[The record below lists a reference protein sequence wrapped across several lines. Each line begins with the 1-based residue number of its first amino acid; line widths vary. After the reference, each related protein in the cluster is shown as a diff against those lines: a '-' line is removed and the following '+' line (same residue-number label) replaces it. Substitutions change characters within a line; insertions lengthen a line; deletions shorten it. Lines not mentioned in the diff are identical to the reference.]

1 MPHRT
6 PIGVT
11 ISIQNRIRSFRS
23 KSSSASTIISSSR
36 QKDPNDTIS
45 RKFLFRMTHPCSSKR
60 DSAINMSKESL
71 LDYHDGTFMPQGDGC
86 SSSKGADD
94 AEERAVQ
101 VVEAGL
107 AAASDPKTAMP
118 SFLKISHD
126 EMKEKYALLTKAE
139 EDRLASKDDP
149 KWAREEPDREL
160 DRYANVHPWAANRIR
175 LIVPEGYNDYIN
187 ASPVTLTSTAEKQ
200 STMKKGLQDKYICM
214 QGPKSQTVDHT
225 WHMMWHSISV
235 PDNAAP
241 GVIIM
246 LSPLVGPNPA
256 KPDEMMEKCYQYYP
270 MSEEDPPLIV
280 NETGALGEDFKAQV
294 RFLQREDNIE
304 GTGIEV
310 RKLAM
315 SVENEDEE
323 KIIWHFFYPLWPD
336 MGSLNSQNVKS
347 VLTLMDLSRAKNVEE
362 ENPRVVHCSAGV
374 GRTGTFV
381 ALEFLLGE
389 LQGGAWEGWDQS
401 EEKGNDAIFETVDQ
415 LRQQRKTM
423 VQAVEQYIFLY
434 EVLRKLW
441 EEKYRLPCIGGE
453 HTHDSPPEEGKNPV
467 FRAIPGTK

>member
-6 PIGVT
+6 PIGAT
-11 ISIQNRIRSFRS
+11 IAFRHRLRSFCS
-23 KSSSASTIISSSR
+23 TPLITSSTSTSISSSR
-36 QKDPNDTIS
+36 PRENIS
-45 RKFLFRMTHPCSSKR
+45 RKFLYKMTHPCSSKR
-60 DSAINMSKESL
+60 DSAIDVSGECL
-71 LDYHDGTFMPQGDGC
+71 IDQHDGASMPQADGC
-86 SSSKGADD
+86 SSSKAADD
-94 AEERAVQ
+94 EEDRAVQ
-101 VVEAGL
+101 VAEAGA

-126 EMKEKYALLTKAE
+126 EMKEKYATLTKME
-139 EDRLASKDDP
+139 EERLANGDDP

-200 STMKKGLQDKYICM
+200 STMKKGIQDKYICM

-256 KPDEMMEKCYQYYP
+256 KPEEMMEKCYRYYP
-270 MSEEDPPLIV
+270 MSEDDPPLIV
-280 NETGALGEDFKAQV
+280 NEAKALGDNFKAQV
-294 RFLQREDNIE
+294 RFVKREENIE

-310 RKLAM
+310 RQLAM
-315 SVENEDEE
+315 SVEDEE
-323 KIIWHFFYPLWPD
+323 EEKTIWHFFYPLWPD

-347 VLTLMDLSRAKNVEE
+347 VLTLMDLSRAKNEEE

-381 ALEFLLGE
+381 ALEF
-389 LQGGAWEGWDQS
+389 
-401 EEKGNDAIFETVDQ
+401 
-415 LRQQRKTM
+415 
-423 VQAVEQYIFLY
+423 
-434 EVLRKLW
+434 
-441 EEKYRLPCIGGE
+441 
-453 HTHDSPPEEGKNPV
+453 
-467 FRAIPGTK
+467 

>member
-1 MPHRT
+1 MPRRT
-6 PIGVT
+6 PIGAT
-11 ISIQNRIRSFRS
+11 IAFHHCLRSFCS
-23 KSSSASTIISSSR
+23 TPSVTSSTSTSISSSR
-36 QKDPNDTIS
+36 PKENIN
-45 RKFLFRMTHPCSSKR
+45 RKFLHKMTHPCSSKR
-60 DSAINMSKESL
+60 NSTIDVSEECLI
-71 LDYHDGTFMPQGDGC
+71 DQHDGASMPQADGC
-86 SSSKGADD
+86 SSSKAADD
-94 AEERAVQ
+94 EDERAVQ
-101 VVEAGL
+101 IAEAGA

-126 EMKEKYALLTKAE
+126 EMKEKYATLTKME
-139 EDRLASKDDP
+139 EERLANGDDP

-200 STMKKGLQDKYICM
+200 STMKKGIQDKYICM

-256 KPDEMMEKCYQYYP
+256 KPEEMMEKCYRYYP
-270 MSEEDPPLIV
+270 MSEDDPPLMV
-280 NETGALGEDFKAQV
+280 NEAKALGDNFKAQV
-294 RFLQREDNIE
+294 RFVKREENIE

-310 RKLAM
+310 RQLAM
-315 SVENEDEE
+315 SVEGEEEE
-323 KIIWHFFYPLWPD
+323 KTIWHFFYPLWPD

-347 VLTLMDLSRAKNVEE
+347 VLTLMDLSRAKNMEE

-381 ALEFLLGE
+381 ALEFLMGE

-401 EEKGNDAIFETVDQ
+401 EEKGNDAIYETVDQ

-434 EVLRKLW
+434 EVLRKQW
-441 EEKYRLPCIGGE
+441 EEKYRLPCFGGE
-453 HTHDSPPEEGKNPV
+453 HTHDSPPEEGKNAV
-467 FRAIPGTK
+467 FRAIPEKK

>member
-1 MPHRT
+1 
-6 PIGVT
+6 
-11 ISIQNRIRSFRS
+11 
-23 KSSSASTIISSSR
+23 
-36 QKDPNDTIS
+36 
-45 RKFLFRMTHPCSSKR
+45 MTHPCSSKR
-60 DSAINMSKESL
+60 DSAIDVSEECLIGQHEGAS
-71 LDYHDGTFMPQGDGC
+71 MPQADGC
-86 SSSKGADD
+86 SSSKAADD
-94 AEERAVQ
+94 EDERAVQ
-101 VVEAGL
+101 IAEAG
-107 AAASDPKTAMP
+107 AAAAVDSKTAMP

-126 EMKEKYALLTKAE
+126 GMQLTHFIQRTGTNPMAEMKAKYATLTKME
-139 EDRLASKDDP
+139 EERLANKDDP

-200 STMKKGLQDKYICM
+200 STMKKGIQDKYICM

-225 WHMMWHSISV
+225 WHMMWHSITV

-256 KPDEMMEKCYQYYP
+256 KPEEMMEKCYQYYP
-270 MSEEDPPLIV
+270 MSEDDPPLMV
-280 NETGALGEDFKAQV
+280 NEAGTLGETFKAQV
-294 RFLQREDNIE
+294 RFVKREENIE

-315 SVENEDEE
+315 SVEGEDEE

-336 MGSLNSQNVKS
+336 MGSLNNQNVKS
-347 VLTLMDLSRAKNVEE
+347 VLTLMDLSRAKNQEE

-381 ALEFLLGE
+381 ALEFLMGE

-401 EEKGNDAIFETVDQ
+401 EEKGNDAIYETVDQ

-434 EVLRKLW
+434 EVLRKQW
-441 EEKYRLPCIGGE
+441 EEKYRLPCFGGE
-453 HTHDSPPEEGKNPV
+453 HTHDSPPEEGKNAV
-467 FRAIPGTK
+467 FRAIPENK

>member
-1 MPHRT
+1 MMVRC
-6 PIGVT
+6 
-11 ISIQNRIRSFRS
+11 SL
-23 KSSSASTIISSSR
+23 SR
-36 QKDPNDTIS
+36 
-45 RKFLFRMTHPCSSKR
+45 F
-60 DSAINMSKESL
+60 
-71 LDYHDGTFMPQGDGC
+71 
-86 SSSKGADD
+86 
-94 AEERAVQ
+94 V
-101 VVEAGL
+101 
-107 AAASDPKTAMP
+107 KTDVNLTA
-118 SFLKISHD
+118 
-126 EMKEKYALLTKAE
+126 EMKVKYAALTKME
-139 EDRLASKDDP
+139 EDRLANKDDP
-149 KWAREEPDREL
+149 QWSREEPDREL
-160 DRYANVHPWAANRIR
+160 DRYANVHPWAGNRIR

-256 KPDEMMEKCYQYYP
+256 KPEEMMEKCYRYYP
-270 MSEEDPPLIV
+270 MSEEDPPLMV
-280 NETGALGEDFKAQV
+280 NETKTLGDEFKAQV
-294 RFLQREDNIE
+294 RFVQREENIE

-310 RKLAM
+310 RQLAM
-315 SVENEDEE
+315 SVEGEDEE

-347 VLTLMDLSRAKNVEE
+347 VLTLMDLSRAKNLEE
-362 ENPRVVHCSAGV
+362 ENPRIVHCSAGV

-381 ALEFLLGE
+381 ALEFLMGE

-401 EEKGNDAIFETVDQ
+401 EEKGNDAIYETVNQ

-434 EVLRKLW
+434 EVLRKQW
-441 EEKYRLPCIGGE
+441 EEKYKLPCFGGE
-453 HTHDSPPEEGKNPV
+453 HTHDSPPEEGKNV
-467 FRAIPGTK
+467 QIIRAIPQK